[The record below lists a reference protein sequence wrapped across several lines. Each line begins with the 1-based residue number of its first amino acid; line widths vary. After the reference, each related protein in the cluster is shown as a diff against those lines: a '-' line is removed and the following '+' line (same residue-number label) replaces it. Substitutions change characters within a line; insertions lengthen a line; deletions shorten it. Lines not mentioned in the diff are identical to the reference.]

1 MCSTTVVS
9 FIIIYYLYYIILCIR
24 TEKREREKN
33 STDEKAKREKKN
45 NLCNIFLI
53 PSKIKKSNVIS
64 YKLLHT
70 NIARKCNNQSGNYE
84 RP

>member
-1 MCSTTVVS
+1 M
-9 FIIIYYLYYIILCIR
+9 
-24 TEKREREKN
+24 
-33 STDEKAKREKKN
+33 DEKAKREKKN